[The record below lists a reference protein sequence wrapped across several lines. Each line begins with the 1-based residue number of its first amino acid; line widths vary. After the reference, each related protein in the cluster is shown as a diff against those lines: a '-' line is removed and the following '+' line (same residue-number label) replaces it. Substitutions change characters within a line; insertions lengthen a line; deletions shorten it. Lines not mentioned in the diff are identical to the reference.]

1 MHNIIYVLAAAL
13 LTAHAVA
20 SSPRGETTSELELT
34 FGDVTSSV
42 APTSSPSSHPTSFD
56 WTSFSEE
63 LEKMV
68 EKQKQLNAATAGQ
81 FDVVDSYQSSEH
93 KETTSQV
100 DWASFSEELEKMVEK
115 EKQLM
120 DSYQSSEH
128 KETTSQVDWASFT
141 GELDKMVEKEKQLV
155 DFYQS
160 SELEETTSQI
170 LTDFS
175 ESMIGIFVGFVKD
188 IGLEDVFKDS
198 GMPSKLDAISSST
211 SAEDFAEILSEII
224 DEILTIFGLGDLVES
239 DGTLSKLDVAGFGSY
254 ASSSSSS
261 PADEHASSENDKTES
276 KSSSEQGPVTKGQE
290 VKGKKETLLSDGK
303 NTKKGGAKKKEASG
317 STESI
322 VSNLNTSTEESS
334 GGPSATTIT
343 RITLGVLA
351 TICVVALV
359 VTTLRKRTRSREE
372 ILPMSNPPSSSI
384 SVNDG
389 DPKSVD
395 DEVVVHRIESVG
407 SRKMDMSF
415 EIPLKDA
422 SKKSAPDSMSPSSTQ
437 EQHGSLSKME
447 EETNMSMTSDV
458 LSEMKASTMKK
469 KQQLTQLADQCGFE
483 LVLM

>member
-1 MHNIIYVLAAAL
+1 
-13 LTAHAVA
+13 
-20 SSPRGETTSELELT
+20 
-34 FGDVTSSV
+34 
-42 APTSSPSSHPTSFD
+42 
-56 WTSFSEE
+56 
-63 LEKMV
+63 
-68 EKQKQLNAATAGQ
+68 
-81 FDVVDSYQSSEH
+81 
-93 KETTSQV
+93 
-100 DWASFSEELEKMVEK
+100 MVEK

-120 DSYQSSEH
+120 
-128 KETTSQVDWASFT
+128 
-141 GELDKMVEKEKQLV
+141 

-175 ESMIGIFVGFVKD
+175 ESMIGIFVEFVKD

-224 DEILTIFGLGDLVES
+224 DEIWTIFGLGDLVES

-359 VTTLRKRTRSREE
+359 VTTLRKRTRSSEE

-458 LSEMKASTMKK
+458 LSEMKASTMKR
-469 KQQLTQLADQCGFE
+469 KQQLTQLADQCGLE

>member
-1 MHNIIYVLAAAL
+1 
-13 LTAHAVA
+13 
-20 SSPRGETTSELELT
+20 PRGETTS
-34 FGDVTSSV
+34 SS
-42 APTSSPSSHPTSFD
+42 SSSDPTSFD

-128 KETTSQVDWASFT
+128 KETTSQVDWASVT
-141 GELDKMVEKEKQLV
+141 EELDKMVEKEKQLV

-224 DEILTIFGLGDLVES
+224 DEICTIFGLGDLVES
-239 DGTLSKLDVAGFGSY
+239 DALSKLDVAGFGSY
-254 ASSSSSS
+254 TSSSSSS

-422 SKKSAPDSMSPSSTQ
+422 SKKSASDSMSPTSTQ

-447 EETNMSMTSDV
+447 EETDMSMTSDV

-469 KQQLTQLADQCGFE
+469 KQQLTQLANQCGLE